1 MKRAIVVMATTL
13 ILTAGQAL
21 AEKAQNGLSLAFRV
35 PCHCTC
41 LEAGCC
47 PKGDDCDDDAFVGAD
62 SRPHGVRPNTAR
74 LKLFERTTNRYS
86 TPIPGATP

>member
-1 MKRAIVVMATTL
+1 MKRAIVVMATIL
-13 ILTAGQAL
+13 ILTGGQAV
-21 AEKAQNGLSLAFRV
+21 AEGLTPPRQSLAFVV

-47 PKGDDCDDDAFVGAD
+47 PKVDCGDDELGAAD
-62 SRPHGVRPNTAR
+62 RISPNTAR
-74 LKLFERTTNRYS
+74 PKLFARTTNRYS